1 MKTGLF
7 IVLLPVLTVCKGI
20 AQRVA
25 LQELVDKRRY
35 AEVMAYAAT
44 LQPADTA
51 DYATMYAIGQACEG
65 MLKYR
70 DAYRYYRRCLTID
83 SDGSAGNGFT
93 HGCESG

>member
-20 AQRVA
+20 AQHVA

-51 DYATMYAIGQACEG
+51 DYATMYAIGQDYEIEE
-65 MLKYR
+65 
-70 DAYRYYRRCLTID
+70 RRVGKECR
-83 SDGSAGNGFT
+83 SRWSPY
-93 HGCESG
+93 H

>member
-20 AQRVA
+20 AQHVA

-70 DAYRYYRRCLTID
+70 DAYRYYRRCLAID
-83 SDGSAGNGFT
+83 STRTT
-93 HGCESG
+93 H